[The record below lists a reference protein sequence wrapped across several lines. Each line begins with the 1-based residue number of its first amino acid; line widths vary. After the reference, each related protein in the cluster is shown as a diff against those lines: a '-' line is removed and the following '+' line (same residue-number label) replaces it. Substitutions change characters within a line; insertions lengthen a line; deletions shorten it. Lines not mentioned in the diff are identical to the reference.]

1 VKSKCFDVLINGF
14 SICGKGEE
22 FRLGHMTAIHGDYCW
37 CSLKGKGG
45 FAGTITLLDMFGFE
59 GAIYGS

>member
-1 VKSKCFDVLINGF
+1 MKSKFFDVLINGF

-22 FRLGHMTAIHGDYCW
+22 VRLGHMTATHCDYCS
-37 CSLKGKGG
+37 CSLKRKGG
-45 FAGTITLLDMFGFE
+45 IAGTITLLDMSGFE